1 MMSSLTDLQSLVTEL
16 LYLLIVHLAFY
27 FTILQLYN
35 YNIHLFKVFIE
46 L

>member
-1 MMSSLTDLQSLVTEL
+1 MMSSLTDVQSLVTEL
-16 LYLLIVHLAFY
+16 LYLLIVHLVFY
-27 FTILQLYN
+27 FTILQLHN